1 MIQPM
6 AARLRST
13 GRKSSNR
20 RDGALVAV
28 TANTDGITVAAI
40 STALKAVAPPS
51 RNEAEGPAQLAT
63 MPAMVNEAAPE
74 IPTPA
79 ACQVTARD
87 CAVPSSGSAIAL
99 RPGM

>member
-20 RDGALVAV
+20 RDGAFVAE

-40 STALKAVAPPS
+40 STALSAVAPPS
-51 RNEAEGPAQLAT
+51 RKAAEGPAQLPT
-63 MPAMVNEAAPE
+63 RPAIAERGG
-74 IPTPA
+74 
-79 ACQVTARD
+79 ARD
-87 CAVPSSGSAIAL
+87 ADTG
-99 RPGM
+99 GMP